1 MKFFEGPG
9 MKGVEERLALNG
21 ISRRD
26 FIKFC
31 LAVSAAMGMG
41 PAFAPKVAAAM
52 ADKRRPSVVYLH
64 NAECTGCSE
73 AVLRTVQPFIDTLV
87 LDVLSL
93 DYHETLMAA
102 AGEAAEEALHKAVND
117 PKGFICVIE
126 GAIPTADNGLYGKIA
141 GKTMLQI
148 CSEIAPKAQAV
159 IAIGAC
165 ATYGGVQ
172 AAKPNPT
179 KAMGVNDALK
189 DLGVKAINIA
199 GCPPNPINFIGTVV
213 HLLTKGMPELDDKM
227 RPVMFY
233 GETVHDKCP
242 RLKFF
247 NEDKYAPSFDSE
259 EAKNGW
265 CLYQLGCK
273 GPYTYNNCPTVL
285 FNQTN
290 WPVQAGHPC
299 IACSEPNFWDEY
311 SPFYEAM

>member
-172 AAKPNPT
+172 AAKPN
-179 KAMGVNDALK
+179 
-189 DLGVKAINIA
+189 
-199 GCPPNPINFIGTVV
+199 
-213 HLLTKGMPELDDKM
+213 
-227 RPVMFY
+227 RPRPWAS
-233 GETVHDKCP
+233 TT
-242 RLKFF
+242 R
-247 NEDKYAPSFDSE
+247 
-259 EAKNGW
+259 
-265 CLYQLGCK
+265 
-273 GPYTYNNCPTVL
+273 
-285 FNQTN
+285 
-290 WPVQAGHPC
+290 
-299 IACSEPNFWDEY
+299 
-311 SPFYEAM
+311 